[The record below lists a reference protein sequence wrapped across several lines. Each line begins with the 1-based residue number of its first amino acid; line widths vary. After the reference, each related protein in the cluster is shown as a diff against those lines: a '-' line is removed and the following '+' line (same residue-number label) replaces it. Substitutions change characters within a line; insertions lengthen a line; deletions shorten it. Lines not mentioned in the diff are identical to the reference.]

1 MRELAGGR
9 EGWGGELAEIAIGH
23 LGFSSQSVGR
33 TSSWAKLR
41 AVQKKEQPLK
51 NVMQRKRRW
60 SRDVQPGEEAELGR
74 LECVRTQRVVLGEW
88 EAGEAEK
95 CSMG

>member
-1 MRELAGGR
+1 MKEVVEEEGAG
-9 EGWGGELAEIAIGH
+9 GGELAEKAVGH

-60 SRDVQPGEEAELGR
+60 IREVQLGEEAELGR
-74 LECVRTQRVVLGEW
+74 LECVRTQS
-88 EAGEAEK
+88 
-95 CSMG
+95 CSWRMGGRRG